1 MVTEMRGAKRRPTSG
16 RFVQF
21 SPRRSAT
28 CLLRCGSV
36 VVHSPTT
43 WEIDVFFNE
52 TKRKLCDGE
61 VVVGCL
67 LPYPE
72 PTIAEMLA
80 VAGFD
85 FVLLDGE
92 HGRFEASDVT
102 HASRAIELRGA
113 TPLARVTANR
123 PEIILRYLD
132 AGAHGVQVP
141 TLNGGTEVESAICS
155 AKYGPRGDRG
165 LAGGRMSDFG
175 MTVPIDEYT
184 AIANEQTMVIGHVET
199 AEAVRNVEEFIEVDG
214 LDVVFLGPVDLSHSL
229 GHPGDLTHPT
239 VASAMERVAS
249 VVVPSDKALGVY
261 APTTE
266 SARAW
271 IDRGA
276 RYILSGIDTF
286 ILDGATGYLDGA
298 GR

>member
-1 MVTEMRGAKRRPTSG
+1 MV
-16 RFVQF
+16 V
-21 SPRRSAT
+21 RS
-28 CLLRCGSV
+28 S
-36 VVHSPTT
+36 TT
-43 WEIDVFFNE
+43 RELDVFFNE
-52 TKRKLCDGE
+52 AKRKLYEGE

-72 PTIAEMLA
+72 PTVAEMLA
-80 VAGFD
+80 LAGFD

-92 HGRFEASDVT
+92 HGTFEPRDIAN
-102 HASRAIELRGA
+102 ASRAIALRGA
-113 TPLARVTANR
+113 TPLARVAANR
-123 PEIILRYLD
+123 AEVILRFLD

-141 TLNGGTEVESAICS
+141 TLNTGADVESAVRS

-175 MTVPIDEYT
+175 VAVPIGEYT
-184 AIANEQTMVIGHVET
+184 AIANDQTMVIGHVET
-199 AEAVRNVEEFIEVDG
+199 ADAVGNVEQFIEVDG

-239 VASAMERVAS
+239 VVDAMERVAS

-266 SARAW
+266 SARTW

-276 RYILSGIDTF
+276 RYILSGLDTF
-286 ILDGATGYLDGA
+286 ILDSATGYLYGV

>member
-1 MVTEMRGAKRRPTSG
+1 MW
-16 RFVQF
+16 
-21 SPRRSAT
+21 
-28 CLLRCGSV
+28 GSV
-36 VVHSPTT
+36 VVRSPANQ
-43 WEIDVFFNE
+43 ELDVLFNE
-52 TKRKLCDGE
+52 TKRKLSNGE
-61 VVVGCL
+61 IVVGCL

-80 VAGFD
+80 LAGFD

-92 HGRFEASDVT
+92 HGTFEPRDIG
-102 HASRAIELRGA
+102 HATRAIELRGA

-123 PEIILRYLD
+123 AEIILRFLD

-141 TLNGGTEVESAICS
+141 TLNSGAEVESAVRS

-175 MTVPIDEYT
+175 VAVPIAEYT

-199 AEAVRNVEEFIEVDG
+199 ADAVDNVEQFIEVDG

-229 GHPGDLTHPT
+229 GHPGDLTHPM
-239 VASAMERVAS
+239 VVDAMERVAS

-266 SARAW
+266 SARTW

-276 RYILSGIDTF
+276 RYILSGLDTF
-286 ILDGATGYLDGA
+286 ILDGAADYLGGV

>member
-1 MVTEMRGAKRRPTSG
+1 M
-16 RFVQF
+16 F
-21 SPRRSAT
+21 S
-28 CLLRCGSV
+28 
-36 VVHSPTT
+36 
-43 WEIDVFFNE
+43 NE
-52 TKRKLCDGE
+52 TKRKLNDGG

-72 PTIAEMLA
+72 PTLAEMLA
-80 VAGFD
+80 LAGFD

-92 HGRFEASDVT
+92 HGTFEPRDVA

-123 PEIILRYLD
+123 AEVILRFLD

-141 TLNGGTEVESAICS
+141 TLNSGAEVEVAVRS

-165 LAGGRMSDFG
+165 LAAGRMSDFG
-175 MTVPIDEYT
+175 LTVPIDEYT
-184 AIANEQTMVIGHVET
+184 TIANEQTMVIGHVET
-199 AEAVRNVEEFIEVDG
+199 AEAVTNVEEFVEVDG

-239 VASAMERVAS
+239 VAEAMERVAS
-249 VVVPSDKALGVY
+249 VVIPSDKALGVY

-266 SARAW
+266 GARAW

-276 RYILSGIDTF
+276 RYILSGIDSF
-286 ILDGATGYLDGA
+286 ILEGSTDYLEGV

>member
-1 MVTEMRGAKRRPTSG
+1 MFINTTK
-16 RFVQF
+16 QK
-21 SPRRSAT
+21 
-28 CLLRCGSV
+28 LR
-36 VVHSPTT
+36 
-43 WEIDVFFNE
+43 
-52 TKRKLCDGE
+52 DGE

-72 PTIAEMLA
+72 PAIAEMLSL
-80 VAGFD
+80 AGFD

-92 HGRFEASDVT
+92 HGTFEPRDVAN
-102 HASRAIELRGA
+102 ASRAIELRGA

-123 PEIILRYLD
+123 AEIILRFLD

-141 TLNGGTEVESAICS
+141 TLNSGADVEDAVRS

-175 MTVPIDEYT
+175 LTVPIDEYT
-184 AIANEQTMVIGHVET
+184 AVANEQTMVIGHVET
-199 AEAVRNVEEFIEVDG
+199 ADAVGNVEQFIEVDG

-239 VASAMERVAS
+239 VIDAMERVAS

-261 APTTE
+261 APTAE
-266 SARAW
+266 SASAW

-276 RYILSGIDTF
+276 RYVLSGIDTF
-286 ILDGATGYLDGA
+286 IIDGAAGYLDGV